1 VPVKKELGLLMFRKA
16 AELKDPNGMFIWAT
30 I

>member
-1 VPVKKELGLLMFRKA
+1 MFRKA

-30 I
+30 IQFKGSSGVP